1 MSASRP
7 QSDWARLFRIA
18 YALIR
23 QVNSKQILIDHWTFG
38 GGTAMMLQIDHRESH
53 DVDIFLNDPQLL
65 PLLDPQK
72 RDFQFEILPSG
83 YSGDGARFLKL
94 GFDKVGE
101 IDFIVGTALTV
112 APTKQ
117 DIVEGETVL
126 LDTIPEIIAK
136 KIHYRGASIKPRDI
150 FDIAA
155 AGERHATSI
164 IKELKA
170 YRDDVARTLA
180 TMDKLNPDF
189 VNGAISQMLIKDR
202 YAAMTKTS
210 LERAKEILRAV

>member
-1 MSASRP
+1 
-7 QSDWARLFRIA
+7 
-18 YALIR
+18 
-23 QVNSKQILIDHWTFG
+23 
-38 GGTAMMLQIDHRESH
+38 MMLQIDHRESH
-53 DVDIFLNDPQLL
+53 DVDIFLIDPQLL

-72 RDFQFEILPSG
+72 SDFQFEIPLSG

-94 GFDKVGE
+94 GFDKIGE

-112 APTKQ
+112 TPTKQ

-126 LDTIPEIIAK
+126 LDTIPEIITK

-155 AGERHATSI
+155 AGERHANSI

-180 TMDKLNPDF
+180 TIDKLNPDF
-189 VNGAISQMLIKDR
+189 VSSAISQMLIKDR
-202 YAAMTKTS
+202 YAAMAKTS
-210 LERAKEILRAV
+210 LERAKEILQAV